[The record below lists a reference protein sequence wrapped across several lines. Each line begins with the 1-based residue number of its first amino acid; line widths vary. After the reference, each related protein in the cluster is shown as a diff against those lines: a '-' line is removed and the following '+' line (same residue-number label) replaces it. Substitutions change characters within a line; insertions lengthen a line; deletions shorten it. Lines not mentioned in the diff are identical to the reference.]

1 MAFFMK
7 KNYLFYVFLLLAS
20 GVKAQDKI
28 NHLPN
33 GLNETSGLQ
42 LTKDN
47 YLLSINDSGNP
58 EELFVLDTLGQL
70 IKKIQINNFKN
81 DDWEALSLDE
91 NERLYIGNF
100 GNNNNNRKDL
110 SIGVFSSDY
119 IDKKEVSPE
128 YTIQFSYP
136 DQKNFPPEEGKWKFD
151 CEAFFATSEYIYLFT
166 KSRVEPFDGKSYL
179 YRISNQKGTQKA
191 ELIGV
196 LNLCANNMINC
207 WVTDAS
213 YHHDTKTIAVLT
225 TKKIYFY
232 SIQQLPIN
240 KGSELELIKV
250 EKLGFIKQRE
260 GLTFSQSDKK
270 LFLTDEKHHLLG
282 GGNLYELKIEIDD

>member
-1 MAFFMK
+1 MK
-7 KNYLFYVFLLLAS
+7 KIYLFYVFLLIAS
-20 GVKAQDKI
+20 AIKAQDKV

-91 NERLYIGNF
+91 MGRLYIGNF
-100 GNNNNNRKDL
+100 GNNNNQRKDL
-110 SIGVFSSDY
+110 SIGVFKANY
-119 IDKKEVSPE
+119 IHQEEIEPE

-136 DQKNFPPEEGKWKFD
+136 DQKNFPPEEGKWRFD
-151 CEAFFATSEYIYLFT
+151 CEAFFATSDYIYLFT

-179 YRISNQKGTQKA
+179 YRIPNKPSQQKT

-196 LNLCANNMINC
+196 LNLCKNNMIDC
-207 WVTDAS
+207 WVTDAT
-213 YHHDTKTIAVLT
+213 YHYESKTIAVLT

-232 SIQQLPIN
+232 QIEKLPIL
-240 KGSELELIKV
+240 KGSELKLSHI

-260 GLTFSQSDKK
+260 GITFSQKQNK
-270 LFLTDEKHHLLG
+270 LFLTDEKHRFLG
-282 GGNLYELKIEIDD
+282 GGNLYEINIEKDD